1 LAKKGK
7 EQKLKY
13 QFRYKKR
20 KKMINVL
27 ITDDHP
33 VVRRGIRQILEDDER
48 IGLVHEASDGKELF
62 DKLNKQVYDV
72 ILLDIS
78 LPGRSGLD
86 LIGQIKRTQPSAAIL
101 ILSIHSE
108 EMYAIK
114 ALKAGAAGYLTK
126 TSAPEEL
133 ISAINKVSKGERYIS
148 ASLADNITE
157 SVISGTERPLYQLL
171 SSREVEV
178 LQLFSEG
185 KKVVQIAAELSLSPK
200 TVSTYRERLLEK
212 LKLHTTSDLI
222 RYAIMEGI
230 TRQE

>member
-1 LAKKGK
+1 
-7 EQKLKY
+7 
-13 QFRYKKR
+13 
-20 KKMINVL
+20 MINVL

-33 VVRRGIRQILEDDER
+33 VVRRGIRQIIEDDDR
-48 IGLVHEASDGKELF
+48 ISLVQEAGNGKELLERLKEQLF
-62 DKLNKQVYDV
+62 DV

-86 LIGQIKRTQPSAAIL
+86 LISQIKRTQQSAAIL

-108 EMYAIK
+108 AMYAIK
-114 ALKAGAAGYLTK
+114 ALKLGAAGYLTK

-133 ISAINKVSKGERYIS
+133 ISAIIKVSGGERYIS
-148 ASLADNITE
+148 PSLADALAE
-157 SVISGTERPLYQLL
+157 SLISDSEKPLYQLL
-171 SSREVEV
+171 SAREVEV

-200 TVSTYRERLLEK
+200 TVSTYRERLLKK

>member
-1 LAKKGK
+1 
-7 EQKLKY
+7 
-13 QFRYKKR
+13 
-20 KKMINVL
+20 MIKVL

-48 IGLVHEASDGKELF
+48 IGLVQEAGDGKELF
-62 DKLNKQVYDV
+62 ERLKENLFDV

-86 LIGQIKRTQPSAAIL
+86 LIGQIKKTQSSAAIL

-133 ISAINKVSKGERYIS
+133 ISAINKVSVGERYIS
-148 ASLADNITE
+148 GSLAKSMAENL
-157 SVISGTERPLYQLL
+157 ISDSKMPLHELL
-171 SSREVEV
+171 SSREFEV
-178 LQLFSEG
+178 LSLLAEG
-185 KKVVQIAAELSLSPK
+185 KKVAQIASKLSLSPK
-200 TVSTYRERLLEK
+200 TISTYRERLLEK
-212 LKLHTTSDLI
+212 LKLHTTADLI

-230 TRQE
+230 GGEK

>member
-1 LAKKGK
+1 
-7 EQKLKY
+7 
-13 QFRYKKR
+13 
-20 KKMINVL
+20 MIKVL

-33 VVRRGIRQILEDDER
+33 VVRRGIRQILEDDDR
-48 IGLVHEASDGKELF
+48 ISLVQEAGNGKELF
-62 DKLNKQVYDV
+62 ERLKEQLFDV

-86 LIGQIKRTQPSAAIL
+86 LIEQIKRTQSSASIL

-133 ISAINKVSKGERYIS
+133 ISAINKVSNGERYIS
-148 ASLADNITE
+148 TSLADKIAE
-157 SVISGTERPLYQLL
+157 SVISGSEKPLYQLL
-171 SSREVEV
+171 SAREVEV

-200 TVSTYRERLLEK
+200 TVSTYRERLLKK
-212 LKLHTTSDLI
+212 LKLHTTSD
-222 RYAIMEGI
+222 
-230 TRQE
+230 